1 MNSQKTVGYG
11 IARVLLGALLVFVS
25 LFLAYYFNDS
35 FHGVFVNNPN
45 GVNAIMGEVAENS
58 PQSVQQH
65 REFVG
70 FLVFGIFSGVIC
82 LQVVVFGTAILVT
95 RGILKNA
102 GEAAVKLKRL
112 DNAGIFFDLPLY
124 TGLFGTVS
132 SFMVI
137 AFSRESSLLIAYST
151 TLLGII
157 FSVVLQV
164 TVLYPAKRR
173 LLNSAK

>member
-1 MNSQKTVGYG
+1 MSNQKPVAYG
-11 IARVLLGALLVFVS
+11 IIGVVLAALLVFVS
-25 LFLAYYFNDS
+25 LFLSYHFNDS
-35 FHGVFVNNPN
+35 FHGVFVNNSSSM
-45 GVNAIMGEVAENS
+45 GAIMGEVAQGS
-58 PQSVQQH
+58 QQSVTQH

-70 FLVFGIFSGVIC
+70 FLVFGIFAGIIC
-82 LQVVVFGTAILVT
+82 LQVLVFGAAMIVT
-95 RGILKNA
+95 RGILKSEGDA
-102 GEAAVKLKRL
+102 TLKLRRL

-157 FSVVLQV
+157 FSVVLHV

-173 LLNSAK
+173 LLNGIK

>member
-1 MNSQKTVGYG
+1 MNNQKSVGYG
-11 IARVLLGALLVFVS
+11 IVGVISGALLVFVS
-25 LFLAYYFNDS
+25 LALAYYFNDT

-45 GVNAIMGEVAENS
+45 SVGAIMGEVAENS

-70 FLVFGIFSGVIC
+70 MLVFGIFSGIIC
-82 LQVVVFGTAILVT
+82 LQVLVFGSAMLVT
-95 RGILKNA
+95 RGILKSE
-102 GEAAVKLKRL
+102 GDSSVKLKRL

-157 FSVVLQV
+157 FSVVLHV

-173 LLNSAK
+173 LLNAVK